1 MVDFQQLGD
10 EVPTRVRT
18 RSAQRW
24 PGVLVATIVGL
35 TVTTISYRTLEQAM
49 NFGTGDA
56 DYYTRW
62 VAKPVFE
69 GYAWAAVISLATI
82 IVLLFR
88 RWSRRTRIVISTIS
102 TVAAVVL
109 GLLGFHESQAR
120 RHIGPALVRAIG
132 ALAAPPGGTPL
143 GPTQLSVGGG
153 YTDADRSWRLP
164 IASQDAACTAAR
176 HMVERQPG
184 WESTGECGYQ
194 RVQGRVVVTIGF
206 DGPGAPTAYDIH
218 VRASANDGSG

>member
-1 MVDFQQLGD
+1 MVDFQQLGN

-35 TVTTISYRTLEQAM
+35 TAATVCYRTLEQAM

-88 RWSRRTRIVISTIS
+88 RWGRRARPVVSTIS

-120 RHIGPALVRAIG
+120 RHIGPALGRAIG

-153 YTDADRSWRLP
+153 FPTADRVWRLA
-164 IASQDAACTAAR
+164 IANQDAACTAAR
-176 HMVERQPG
+176 HMVEAEPG
-184 WESTGECGYQ
+184 WAPTGECGYQ
-194 RVQGRVVVTIGF
+194 RAHGRVLLTINF

-218 VRASANDGSG
+218 VRASAHDGSG

>member
-10 EVPTRVRT
+10 GVPTRVRT

-24 PGVLVATIVGL
+24 PGVLVATIVGFSAA
-35 TVTTISYRTLEQAM
+35 TFCYRSLEWAL
-49 NFGTGDA
+49 NFGSGDV
-56 DYYTRW
+56 DYYEAW

-69 GYAWAAVISLATI
+69 GYGWATVVSFATI

-88 RWSRRTRIVISTIS
+88 RWSPRTRTVISTIS
-102 TVAAVVL
+102 TAAAVVL

-153 YTDADRSWRLP
+153 YPIADRSWRLP

-176 HMVERQPG
+176 HMVEGQPG
-184 WESTGECGYQ
+184 WESTGLCGYQ
-194 RVQGRVVVTIGF
+194 RVHGRVVVTIGF
-206 DGPGAPTAYDIH
+206 DGSGTLTGYDIH
-218 VRASANDGSG
+218 VRAYANDGPG